1 MNKKLI
7 NSIVILAIVAGIFVY
22 SLNQNK
28 IIIKTFRQEDA
39 KLKDTNYKGFT
50 AYTCY
55 YYNSIDDR
63 ENDYLNKNLLIG
75 GYGNNYFM
83 SINGQMVEFK
93 KNNDKWIGGNYE
105 LQIIE
110 KYAGV
115 PTKEGEY
122 YYEMSGT
129 INIIN
134 TINNKSISRNYV
146 GFCSP

>member
-1 MNKKLI
+1 MNNKLFK
-7 NSIVILAIVAGIFVY
+7 SIIILTITISTFVY
-22 SLNQNK
+22 FLSQNR
-28 IIIKTFRQEDA
+28 ITIGTFKQEEA
-39 KLKDTNYKGFT
+39 KLQDTNYKGFT

-63 ENDYLNKNLLIG
+63 MSDLVNKNLLIG

-93 KNNDKWIGGNYE
+93 KINDKWIGGNYE

-110 KYAGV
+110 KYAGT
-115 PTKEGEY
+115 PTEEGEFY
-122 YYEMSGT
+122 YDMSGT

-134 TINNKSISRNYV
+134 ILNNKSVFRNYV

>member
-7 NSIVILAIVAGIFVY
+7 KSIIIITVAVGIFIY
-22 SLNQNK
+22 FLNQNK
-28 IIIKTFRQEDA
+28 IIINTFKQEDV

-50 AYTCY
+50 VYTCY
-55 YYNSIDDR
+55 YFNSIDDR
-63 ENDYLNKNLLIG
+63 NNAPIDKNLLIG

-105 LQIIE
+105 LQINE

-115 PTKEGEY
+115 ATEADEF

-134 TINNKSISRNYV
+134 ILNNKSISRNYV